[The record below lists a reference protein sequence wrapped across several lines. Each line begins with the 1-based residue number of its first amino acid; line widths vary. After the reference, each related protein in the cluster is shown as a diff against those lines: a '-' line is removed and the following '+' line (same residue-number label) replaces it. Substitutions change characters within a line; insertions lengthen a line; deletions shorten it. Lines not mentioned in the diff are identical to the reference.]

1 MHNFSPHD
9 ENDLVAALRAGDESA
24 FTQIVERY
32 HANMVRIAS
41 LYVGDVQI
49 AQEVTQETWVVVL
62 HSLNRFEGRSSL
74 KTWLFTILTNRAK
87 TRAAREN
94 RYVPLEDSGE
104 LDDEPSVAA
113 ARFRPESE
121 LEWADHWKSN
131 AKPQTWGINPEAHV
145 IAGEV
150 NSVIASAIAALPTH
164 QREVIRLHD
173 IDNFSTDEICNILQ
187 ITPTNQRVLL
197 HRARSRVRHALELYF
212 QRSP

>member
-87 TRAAREN
+87 TRAVREN

-104 LDDEPSVAA
+104 LDDELHQRHADRGCGGGNG
-113 ARFRPESE
+113 AR
-121 LEWADHWKSN
+121 DHG
-131 AKPQTWGINPEAHV
+131 TCE
-145 IAGEV
+145 AGEPG
-150 NSVIASAIAALPTH
+150 SA
-164 QREVIRLHD
+164 
-173 IDNFSTDEICNILQ
+173 
-187 ITPTNQRVLL
+187 
-197 HRARSRVRHALELYF
+197 SRVRVPRHDVIVAQVPGHTPASRCSRAY
-212 QRSP
+212 S